1 MINIYGID
9 EKYSRL
15 SFYCLLLVATARPAR
30 HSAEIFYR
38 FKDTEGGKRYLK
50 INIRAQQMRTFIQH
64 IHT

>member
-15 SFYCLLLVATARPAR
+15 SFYCLLLVATARSAR

-38 FKDTEGGKRYLK
+38 FKDTEGGK
-50 INIRAQQMRTFIQH
+50 
-64 IHT
+64 